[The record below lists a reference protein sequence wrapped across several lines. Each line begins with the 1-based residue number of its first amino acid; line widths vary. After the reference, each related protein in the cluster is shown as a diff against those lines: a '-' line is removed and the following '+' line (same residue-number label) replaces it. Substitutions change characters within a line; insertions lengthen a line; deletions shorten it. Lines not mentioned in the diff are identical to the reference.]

1 MSIQTPFMEHPTGRF
16 DTACAA
22 MEDAL
27 VRLRALPRWEHWI
40 TFTAQGQGHRPD
52 SFRCAEV
59 RLLGSTLDVGPQPLD
74 VARIIHAAG
83 APAVSLVSQGQYY
96 SVAEASPREVAH
108 ILDAVFRHHLGIRP
122 FADEGDDY
130 AVGAEW

>member
-1 MSIQTPFMEHPTGRF
+1 MEHPTGRF
-16 DTACAA
+16 DTAIAA
-22 MEDAL
+22 MEDA
-27 VRLRALPRWEHWI
+27 VGRLRALPVWEQWI
-40 TFTAQGQGHRPD
+40 TFTAQGEGLSLDRIQ
-52 SFRCAEV
+52 CAEV
-59 RLLGSTLDVGPQPLD
+59 RLLGNTLDVGSLPLD
-74 VARIIHAAG
+74 VARIVRFAG
-83 APAVSLVSQGQYY
+83 VRVVSIVSQGQYY